1 MLNYMIIKL
10 KKLHNGRVIRVAGS
24 GDIKEIIINENLLE
38 PKGAS
43 ISLFFRGMNSSGI
56 IELNKKEVEI
66 LNKELVSKIH
76 LFKDVSV
83 LKFKK

>member
-1 MLNYMIIKL
+1 MNVKL
-10 KKLHNGRVIRVAGS
+10 KKLHNGRIIRVAGS
-24 GDIKEIIINENLLE
+24 GEIKEIIINENLLT
-38 PKGAS
+38 PNNAS

-66 LNKELVSKIH
+66 LNKELASKIH
-76 LFKDVSV
+76 LFKDISV

>member
-1 MLNYMIIKL
+1 MDVKL

-24 GDIKEIIINENLLE
+24 GEVKEIIVNENLLT
-38 PKGAS
+38 PNTAS
-43 ISLFFRGMNSSGI
+43 ISLFFKGINSSGI
-56 IELNKKEVEI
+56 LELNKKEVEI
-66 LNKELVSKIH
+66 LNKELASKIH